1 MPSDIHESL
10 KILGLTKYEASV
22 YIALLG
28 QEGATATEIHER
40 SGVPRASVYPT
51 LDRLI
56 QKGLANISHTT
67 PRRFSGVPPRQGIDL
82 LLGRIEEQAIRA
94 REELQEIYRSRQ
106 PRPPEVQEMVWSI
119 SGEEAA
125 IARMKELIATA
136 RERVTVASRWPFLR
150 DELLCVLD
158 DTPAAVEIF
167 TNEWEPDREI
177 DADVYLLPTIPYHH
191 EIPPAHT
198 PVVCIVDEHKAML
211 FFRSDRG
218 ATALYSESLDLL
230 SFLDGYLGAIQ
241 AAPDHQ

>member
-56 QKGLANISHTT
+56 QKRLANVSHTT
-67 PRRFSGVPPRQGIDL
+67 PRRFSGVPPDEGIDL
-82 LLGRIEEQAIRA
+82 LLGRIEEQAILA

-125 IARMKELIATA
+125 IARMKELILTA

-158 DTPAAVEIF
+158 ETPATVEIF

-177 DADVYLLPTIPYHH
+177 DADVYLLPTTPYHH
-191 EIPPAHT
+191 DISPAHT
-198 PVVCIVDEHKAML
+198 PVVCIVDDHRAML
-211 FFRSDRG
+211 FFRSDTG
-218 ATALYSESLDLL
+218 ATALYSESHGLL
-230 SFLDGYLGAIQ
+230 SFLDGYLGAIR